1 MSHDR
6 PAGRETGTDIS
17 LTEGRNCWRLA
28 RAERF
33 GWLIDGEE
41 YFRAVRDSIG
51 AARREIVIIGWDM
64 DSRVELIRD
73 KNDPRYP
80 SPLCQTLQEAID
92 ANDALKVYVLSW
104 DFAMLYVLER
114 ELLPAWAFGWQ
125 TSERLHFELDDTAA
139 NAASHHQ
146 KLVIVDGCVA
156 YTGGLDLTK
165 NRWDTRAH
173 AADDPGRVDPAGDP
187 YTPFHDV
194 QAVVGGEAALALREL
209 ASSRWERAIGAP
221 LPDLDPLPVEDAWPQ
236 GVPVRASDVE
246 VALARTL
253 TGADGD
259 DVEEIK
265 HLYLEMIG
273 AARHSIYIENQYF
286 TSASIAEALA
296 RRLGED
302 DGPELVL
309 VLPQSSSGWLE
320 QATMDVLRNKG
331 LATLKKADRHNRL
344 RILTPVADALGD
356 ISVNVHAKLMVV
368 DLRWLR
374 IGSANLSSRSMS
386 LDSEC
391 DLVLDAGDN
400 DTARMFCADLLAEHM
415 GAAMDDVAGSL
426 AEKSLFDTI
435 DRYNGGE
442 RRLDPLPLEE
452 SDFQEMLE
460 PLVQIADLERPL
472 MFSGDSDE
480 VRRAREAHLAGLKKM
495 PGASARD
502 DAIPLHTP
510 AQGWL
515 FLGLIAAVIGFW
527 IFLAINGAD
536 ADFHP
541 RAFLAAARD
550 IASHPLA
557 PLAMLPAFV
566 AASLVVTPITG
577 MIAVCA
583 LLFDPWEASLTALA
597 GTLLAATA
605 NHWIGGHF
613 SNVVAARV
621 PRKAAER
628 IKRMA
633 KSSDMWS
640 LAGLRLIPI
649 APFTIINVAAG
660 AAGVRLRDF
669 LMGTLIGMGPGIVLI
684 CLGVDRARAILHG
697 ESVFDP
703 WIVAAMAAAG
713 AMLIG
718 LRVWFTCRRK
728 SSLSG
733 S

>member
-33 GWLIDGEE
+33 GWLIDGED

-51 AARREIVIIGWDM
+51 AARREIVIVGWDM

-73 KNDPRYP
+73 KNDARCP
-80 SPLCQTLQEAID
+80 SPLYQTLQECIE
-92 ANDALKVYVLSW
+92 ANDALEVYVLSW
-104 DFAMLYVLER
+104 DFAMLYMLER
-114 ELLPAWAFGWQ
+114 ELMPAWAFGWQ
-125 TSERLHFELDDTAA
+125 TSKRLRFELDDTAA
-139 NAASHHQ
+139 NGASHHQ
-146 KLVIVDGCVA
+146 KLVIVDGCVG
-156 YTGGLDLTK
+156 YIGGFDLTK

-173 AADDPGRVDPAGDP
+173 AADDARRIDPAGEP
-187 YTPFHDV
+187 YSPFHDV
-194 QAVVGGEAALALREL
+194 QAVVSGEAARILREL
-209 ASSRWERAIGAP
+209 ASSRWERAIGEP
-221 LPDLDPLPVEDAWPQ
+221 LPALDSLPAEDAWPQ

-246 VALARTL
+246 VALSRTR
-253 TGADGD
+253 TEADGD
-259 DVEEIK
+259 DIEEVK
-265 HLYLEMIG
+265 HLYLDMIG
-273 AARHSIYIENQYF
+273 AARHGIYIENQYF

-302 DGPELVL
+302 DGPEVVL
-309 VLPQSSSGWLE
+309 VLPRASSGWLE
-320 QATMDVLRNKG
+320 QATMDVLRNQA
-331 LATLKKADRHNRL
+331 LATIKKADEHGRL

-356 ISVNVHAKLMVV
+356 TSINVHAKLMVV

-391 DLVLDAGDN
+391 DLTLDAGDD
-400 DTARMFCADLLAEHM
+400 DTARLLCADLLAEHM
-415 GAAMDDVAGSL
+415 GADMDDVAASL
-426 AEKSLFDTI
+426 AEAGLFDTI

-442 RRLDPLPLEE
+442 RRLDPLPIEE
-452 SDFQEMLE
+452 TEFQAVLE

-480 VRRAREAHLAGLKKM
+480 LQRARDEHVAGQPL
-495 PGASARD
+495 PGAAAQ
-502 DAIPLHTP
+502 DAIPVHTP

-515 FLGLIAAVIGFW
+515 FLGLIAAIIGFW
-527 IFLAINGAD
+527 VFLAVSGAD
-536 ADFHP
+536 VDFHP

-583 LLFDPWEASLTALA
+583 LLFDPWVASLTALA
-597 GTLLAATA
+597 GTLLAAA
-605 NHWIGGHF
+605 VNHWVGGHF

-621 PRKAAER
+621 PRKIAER
-628 IKRMA
+628 IKRMV

-660 AAGVRLRDF
+660 AAGVRLRD
-669 LMGTLIGMGPGIVLI
+669 LLLGTLIGMGPGIVLI
-684 CLGVDRARAILHG
+684 CLGVDRARAILDG

-713 AMLIG
+713 IMLIG
-718 LRVWFTCRRK
+718 LRVWFTRRK
-728 SSLSG
+728 KPSLAG